1 MKPLASTIRTVEW
14 DELPARAR
22 EIPFGFNPFADGVL
36 MAHQVECLK
45 YGVSILAI
53 PKGRRTGITF
63 AWGLNST
70 LIAGAQKAAGGDNV
84 YYIGDTKEKG
94 LEFIGYVAK
103 FARVIAAQ
111 QEEDPDIDTVRHLA
125 RAAKDVLQSR
135 KASLD
140 ERREIERTARER
152 LLREQEENLKE
163 TARAQGLSED
173 QVQFWRERVLGIK

>member
-45 YGVSILAI
+45 FDVSILAI

-70 LIAGAQKAAGGDNV
+70 LIAGAQKVAGGDNV

-94 LEFIGYVAK
+94 LE
-103 FARVIAAQ
+103 
-111 QEEDPDIDTVRHLA
+111 
-125 RAAKDVLQSR
+125 
-135 KASLD
+135 
-140 ERREIERTARER
+140 
-152 LLREQEENLKE
+152 
-163 TARAQGLSED
+163 
-173 QVQFWRERVLGIK
+173 

>member
-45 YGVSILAI
+45 FNVSILAI

-70 LIAGAQKAAGGDNV
+70 LIAGAQKVAGGDNV

-111 QEEDPDIDTVRHLA
+111 QAQDVSAIEEFLF
-125 RAAKDVLQSR
+125 
-135 KASLD
+135 
-140 ERREIERTARER
+140 
-152 LLREQEENLKE
+152 
-163 TARAQGLSED
+163 ED
-173 QVQFWRERVLGIK
+173 QTNRVIPG

>member
-45 YGVSILAI
+45 YDVSILAI

-70 LIAGAQKAAGGDNV
+70 LIAGAQKTAGGDNV

-111 QEEDPDIDTVRHLA
+111 QAQEGGGVHGGAPHHSCDSLA
-125 RAAKDVLQSR
+125 SIWSDVWMALEFIS
-135 KASLD
+135 
-140 ERREIERTARER
+140 
-152 LLREQEENLKE
+152 
-163 TARAQGLSED
+163 
-173 QVQFWRERVLGIK
+173 

>member
-22 EIPFGFNPFADGVL
+22 EIPFGFNPFAEGVL

-45 YGVSILAI
+45 FDVSILAI

-63 AWGLNST
+63 ALGLNST
-70 LIAGAQKAAGGDNV
+70 LIAGAQKVAGGDNV

-111 QEEDPDIDTVRHLA
+111 QAEGVSAIEEFLFEDPGRTGQYPDDCGLPCAVR
-125 RAAKDVLQSR
+125 Q
-135 KASLD
+135 
-140 ERREIERTARER
+140 
-152 LLREQEENLKE
+152 
-163 TARAQGLSED
+163 
-173 QVQFWRERVLGIK
+173 RVSGGGTLFPTCQHPWSAGRGGY